1 MCAHVHTTALGPSLP
16 RASSPIAIL
25 PSPKSEA
32 SLVLAARPCS
42 SLYCLYWLLVR
53 MLEQTGPVTP
63 ASPAQRQSRVPRCS
77 ALPRI
82 DALVT
87 GSGRGSGSPRER
99 QESQGSMSIRGASCV
114 GSCLPPPPHPKIQV
128 HSQTQ
133 KGDPEPGSSQMSLV
147 KDLKR
152 KSSWVWGV
160 S

>member
-25 PSPKSEA
+25 PPPESEA

-42 SLYCLYWLLVR
+42 SLHCLYWLLVR
-53 MLEQTGPVTP
+53 MVEQTGPVTP
-63 ASPAQRQSRVPRCS
+63 ASPAQRQSRVPRRS

-99 QESQGSMSIRGASCV
+99 QESQGSTSIRGASCV
-114 GSCLPPPPHPKIQV
+114 GSCLPPPPTPKFKST
-128 HSQTQ
+128 HR
-133 KGDPEPGSSQMSLV
+133 L
-147 KDLKR
+147 R
-152 KSSWVWGV
+152 KVTRNQGLRRCH
-160 S
+160 